1 MAQDQV
7 TWKIIPSTAINTI
20 TLTILKRKQP
30 CSTYIKVGGELARVS
45 PTYGG
50 HLDESSSNSCDAV
63 EVDMLNQTFLE
74 YFK

>member
-7 TWKIIPSTAINTI
+7 TWKIIPSTAINAI

-30 CSTYIKVGGELARVS
+30 CSTYIKVGGELAIS

-63 EVDMLNQTFLE
+63 EVNQTFLE